1 MKENGRLWQN
11 SKRRK
16 EKVLFMTSELQAH
29 WLPKSMAGSAV
40 DQERDMKKVTV
51 K

>member
-1 MKENGRLWQN
+1 MKENGRLWQKL
-11 SKRRK
+11 KRRK
-16 EKVLFMTSELQAH
+16 ETVLCMRSELQAQ
-29 WLPKSMAGSAV
+29 WLPSSMAGSAV